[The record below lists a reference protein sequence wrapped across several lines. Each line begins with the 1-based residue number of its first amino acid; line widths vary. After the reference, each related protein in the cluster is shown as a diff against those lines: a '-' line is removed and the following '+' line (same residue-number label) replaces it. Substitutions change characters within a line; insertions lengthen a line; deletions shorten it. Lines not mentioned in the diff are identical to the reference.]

1 MEGLL
6 PRIRQ
11 AGVADR
17 STPTNQQRSLR
28 GAALDV
34 AGGHQNDRSASCRR
48 IDSDLERLAL
58 PFAPVRRPGDLVD
71 DPHLKASG
79 GLLDIAL
86 PNGKRAK
93 VPALPITFNGVR
105 AAPTRGIP
113 TVGADTRSV
122 LRDIDLTE
130 VEIAE
135 LFGSNV
141 IADRPIISEGRGAD
155 QEAPS
160 AVTG

>member
-1 MEGLL
+1 MVTKMIEEHHVDELTS
-6 PRIRQ
+6 IF
-11 AGVADR
+11 
-17 STPTNQQRSLR
+17 
-28 GAALDV
+28 
-34 AGGHQNDRSASCRR
+34 
-48 IDSDLERLAL
+48 ERLAL

-93 VPALPITFNGVR
+93 VPALPISFNGVR
-105 AAPTRGIP
+105 AAPIRGIP

-130 VEIAE
+130 AEIAE
-135 LFGSNV
+135 LFGSKG
-141 IADRPIISEGRGAD
+141 IADRPKLSEGRGAD
-155 QEAPS
+155 QQVPS

>member
-1 MEGLL
+1 MITKMIEA
-6 PRIRQ
+6 RHVDEFTSIF
-11 AGVADR
+11 
-17 STPTNQQRSLR
+17 
-28 GAALDV
+28 
-34 AGGHQNDRSASCRR
+34 
-48 IDSDLERLAL
+48 ERLAL

-93 VPALPITFNGVR
+93 VPALPITFNG

-113 TVGADTRSV
+113 TVGADTSSV

-130 VEIAE
+130 AEIAE

-141 IADRPIISEGRGAD
+141 IADRPKISEGRGAD
-155 QEAPS
+155 QQAPS
-160 AVTG
+160 AVAG